1 MKILN
6 VFLFLSI
13 VISSLLVQAD
23 IFSIPVTPDETKTT
37 GSFCSAQDPDFQGY
51 VYSEK
56 MISCKRNV
64 SAEVRERIYQE
75 YHIPID
81 FRKCYTIDHLVPLTL
96 GGNNAFE
103 NLWPEHQFVRG
114 INSRLE
120 QKLYKEL
127 SSGSIKSSDAINIVL
142 EQKRN
147 LQKAVPVDFECE
159 PKK

>member
-1 MKILN
+1 MKN
-6 VFLFLSI
+6 FKVFLFLSI
-13 VISSLLVQAD
+13 VGSGLLAQAD
-23 IFSIPVTPDETKTT
+23 IFSIPITPDETKTL
-37 GSFCSAQDPDFQGY
+37 GGYCSTQDPDFQSY

-64 SAEVRERIYQE
+64 SEEVRERVYQE
-75 YHIPID
+75 YRIPLD

-96 GGNNAFE
+96 GGNNSFE
-103 NLWPEHQFVRG
+103 NLWPEHQFARE

-120 QKLYKEL
+120 LKLYKAVT
-127 SSGSIKSSDAINIVL
+127 SGSMKSTDAVKVAL

-147 LQKAVPVDFECE
+147 LQAVVPIDFECD